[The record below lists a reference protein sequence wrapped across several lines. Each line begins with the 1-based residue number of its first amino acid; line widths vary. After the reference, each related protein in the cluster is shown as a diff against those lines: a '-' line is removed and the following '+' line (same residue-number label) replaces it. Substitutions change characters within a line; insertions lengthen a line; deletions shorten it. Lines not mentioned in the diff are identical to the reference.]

1 MMDVLILRE
10 ILSPWSTTSHIAH
23 ARVLPHC
30 PLQII
35 QIGNEQYGPVPT
47 SNFNWG
53 SFFSFLS
60 YTTLSFSLSLGLTNV

>member
-23 ARVLPHC
+23 ARVLSII

-35 QIGNEQYGPVPT
+35 QIGNEQYVT
-47 SNFNWG
+47 HIEIFQFHVIMSYSLFNVA
-53 SFFSFLS
+53 
-60 YTTLSFSLSLGLTNV
+60 TD

>member
-10 ILSPWSTTSHIAH
+10 ILSPWSTTSHIAHIAH

-35 QIGNEQYGPVPT
+35 QIGNEQYVPVPT

-53 SFFSFLS
+53 SFLS
-60 YTTLSFSLSLGLTNV
+60 YPTLPFPFPFPWD